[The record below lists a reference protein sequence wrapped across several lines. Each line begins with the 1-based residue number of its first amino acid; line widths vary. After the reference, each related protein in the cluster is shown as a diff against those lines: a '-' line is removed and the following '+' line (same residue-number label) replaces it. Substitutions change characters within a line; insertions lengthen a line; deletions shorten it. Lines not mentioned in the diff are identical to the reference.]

1 MTKAFE
7 ANGFRFYIRNP
18 PREHG
23 PPHVHV
29 KKADAEVAINL
40 SPGDG
45 DDLVREVYRM
55 RDADVVKA
63 VRLGDEY
70 RPSPECL
77 EADPWLDVIFQTAIF
92 SLKFP
97 RRDFGQRKRA
107 PRACAQHRPG
117 MMSTRVE

>member
-40 SPGDG
+40 SPGEG
-45 DDLVREVYRM
+45 DDLLREVYRM

-63 VRLGDEY
+63 VRLVETNIDLLLNVWRQIHG
-70 RPSPECL
+70 
-77 EADPWLDVIFQTAIF
+77 
-92 SLKFP
+92 
-97 RRDFGQRKRA
+97 
-107 PRACAQHRPG
+107 
-117 MMSTRVE
+117 ST